1 MAIKVLLLFCFLL
14 PAMLCAQNTRH
25 TIDTLKTALKNNPTK
40 ERKARIYTDLAWH
53 YSNIS
58 LDSALAYGNKALAL
72 SPQIGSDKLTAQI
85 HSDLGAAYFKKGV
98 TDAAEKHYTT
108 SLQLREKLND
118 SAGIAASLNNL
129 GVVYERRGLRDHA
142 MNNYIKALAWFEKK
156 NDHKQV
162 DAIKNNMAMIY
173 EKMRVFDKA
182 EKLYMEVA
190 AYRKKKM
197 RFADL
202 SMAYVN
208 LGNIYKA
215 QKKYADAE
223 YYYKEAARTGESIND
238 PTITSTAY
246 FNLGFL
252 YNEMKKP
259 NEAIAVLEKSR
270 ALAQSVSSDYDLAK
284 INNGLGLAYQ
294 QLGQHEKA
302 KTYLVKA
309 LGTME
314 KIDRRETE
322 RLQLDLISAYSA
334 IGMQDSAR
342 YYRERQNADRDTIM
356 GKVGIG
362 EAMEMEA
369 KYQNEKKQRL
379 LEQKEAE
386 ATQRNMVILILAAV
400 VFFCVIIGY
409 LIYRQQ
415 KMKNRQQQQEF
426 ELKQTI
432 AQIETQNKL
441 QEQRLAISKD
451 LHDNIG
457 SQLTFIIS
465 SVDTVNHAY
474 AINNP
479 AIAGRLQN
487 ISNFT
492 QATIQELRDTVWAMN
507 HKEIS
512 FEALGTRI
520 MNFIE
525 KAQAAKED
533 MKFSFDVNDSLA
545 GIQLTS
551 VEGMNIYRTI
561 QEAVNNAIKHSGA
574 THVSITIVPETVGIK
589 ITISDNG
596 KGFDATNAANGNG
609 LYNMKKRMED
619 IGGSF
624 TAASSPQGTT
634 INLHFS
640 KQINTPA
647 L

>member
-1 MAIKVLLLFCFLL
+1 MARKVFLVFCFLF
-14 PAMLCAQNTRH
+14 PALLCAQNTRY
-25 TIDTLKTALKNNPTK
+25 TIDTLKAALKQNPPP
-40 ERKARIYTDLAWH
+40 ERKARIYTDLSWH
-53 YSNIS
+53 YTNIS

-72 SPQIGSDKLTAQI
+72 SPQIGNDKLTAQI
-85 HSDLGAAYFKKGV
+85 YSDLGAAYFKKGAM
-98 TDAAEKHYTT
+98 DAAEKHYTI
-108 SLQLREKLND
+108 SLQLREKLKD
-118 SAGIAASLNNL
+118 SAGIATALNNL

-142 MNNYIKALAWFEKK
+142 MTNYIKALEWFEKT
-156 NDHKQV
+156 NDHRQV
-162 DAIKNNMAMIY
+162 DAIKNNIAMIY

-182 EKLYMEVA
+182 EKLYKEVA

-202 SMAYVN
+202 AMAYVN
-208 LGNIYKA
+208 LGNVRKA
-215 QKKYADAE
+215 QQQYNDAE
-223 YYYKEAARTGESIND
+223 YYYKEAAQIGESVND

-259 NEAIAVLEKSR
+259 NDAIAVLEKSR
-270 ALAQSVSSDYDLAK
+270 SIAKSVKSDYDLAK
-284 INNGLGLAYQ
+284 INNGLGIAYQ

-309 LGTME
+309 LGTMK

-342 YYRERQNADRDTIM
+342 YYRERQNTDRDTIM
-356 GKVGIG
+356 GKVAIG
-362 EAMEMEA
+362 EALEMEA

-386 ATQRNMVILILAAV
+386 ATQRNMLILILAAV
-400 VFFCVIIGY
+400 ALFCIIIGY

-415 KMKNRQQQQEF
+415 RMKNQQQQQEF
-426 ELKQTI
+426 ELRQTI

-479 AIAGRLQN
+479 AIAGRLQK
-487 ISNFT
+487 ISSFT
-492 QATIQELRDTVWAMN
+492 HATIQELRDTVWAMN

-533 MKFSFDVNDSLA
+533 MKFSFTVDASLDA
-545 GIQLTS
+545 VMLTS
-551 VEGMNIYRTI
+551 VEGMNVYRTI

-574 THVSITIVPETVGIK
+574 TALSITINPDADGVK
-589 ITISDNG
+589 IVIIDNG
-596 KGFDATNAANGNG
+596 RGFDAISSGNGNG
-609 LYNMKKRMED
+609 LYNMRKRMED
-619 IGGSF
+619 IGGTF
-624 TAASSPQGTT
+624 TATSSDVGTK
-634 INLHFS
+634 IQLHFTKTLNS
-640 KQINTPA
+640 TTT
-647 L
+647 

>member
-1 MAIKVLLLFCFLL
+1 MARKVLFITCLLL
-14 PAMLCAQNTRH
+14 PALLCAQNARY
-25 TIDTLKTALKNNPTK
+25 TIDTLKAALKRNPTT

-53 YSNIS
+53 YANIS
-58 LDSALAYGNKALAL
+58 LDSSLHYGNKALTL
-72 SPQIGSDKLTAQI
+72 SPQIGNDKLTAQI

-98 TDAAEKHYTT
+98 MDAAEKHYTT
-108 SLQLREKLND
+108 TLQLREKLKD
-118 SAGIAASLNNL
+118 SAGIATALNNL

-142 MNNYIKALAWFEKK
+142 MNNYIKALAWFEKT
-156 NDHKQV
+156 NDYKQV

-182 EKLYMEVA
+182 EKLYKEVA
-190 AYRKKKM
+190 TYRKKKM

-202 SMAYVN
+202 AMAYVN
-208 LGNIYKA
+208 LGNVHKA
-215 QKKYADAE
+215 QHQYTDAE
-223 YYYKEAARTGESIND
+223 YYYKEAARIGESVND
-238 PTITSTAY
+238 PTIASTAY

-252 YNEMKKP
+252 YNELKRPK
-259 NEAIAVLEKSR
+259 EAIAVLEKSR
-270 ALAQSVSSDYDLAK
+270 AIAQSVKSDYDLAK

-302 KTYLVKA
+302 KSYLVKA

-356 GKVGIG
+356 GKVALG

-369 KYQNEKKQRL
+369 KYQAEKKQRL

-400 VFFCVIIGY
+400 VFFCIIIGY

-415 KMKNRQQQQEF
+415 KMKNMQQQQEF

-432 AQIETQNKL
+432 VKIETQNKL

-512 FEALGTRI
+512 FEDLGTRI

-525 KAQAAKED
+525 KAQAARED
-533 MKFSFDVNDSLA
+533 IKYTFAVDNSLDA
-545 GIQLTS
+545 TMLTS
-551 VEGMNIYRTI
+551 VEGMNIYRVI

-574 THVSITIVPETVGIK
+574 KQVNISINPVADSVK
-589 ITISDNG
+589 IIIADNG
-596 KGFDATNAANGNG
+596 KGFDAASAGNGNG

-619 IGGSF
+619 IGGTF
-624 TAASSPQGTT
+624 TATSSAQGTS
-634 INLHFS
+634 IELHFF
-640 KQINTPA
+640 KHTNTTA
-647 L
+647 I